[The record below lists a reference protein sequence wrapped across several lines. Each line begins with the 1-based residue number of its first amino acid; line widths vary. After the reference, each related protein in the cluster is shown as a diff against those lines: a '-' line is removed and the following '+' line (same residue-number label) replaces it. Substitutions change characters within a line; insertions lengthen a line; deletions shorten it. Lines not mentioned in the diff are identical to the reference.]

1 MPFHIH
7 LSALDALKTFVY
19 VLIAGTLW
27 RLATLAFSKR
37 GNHAVAG
44 AMAIAY

>member
-1 MPFHIH
+1 MHVH

-19 VLIAGTLW
+19 VLIVGTFW
-27 RLATLAFSKR
+27 RLLTWKLHNTAT
-37 GNHAVAG
+37 GQ

>member
-7 LSALDALKTFVY
+7 LSALDGLKTFVY

-27 RLATLAFSKR
+27 RLLTFAIAKR
-37 GNHAVAG
+37 NQAAAG